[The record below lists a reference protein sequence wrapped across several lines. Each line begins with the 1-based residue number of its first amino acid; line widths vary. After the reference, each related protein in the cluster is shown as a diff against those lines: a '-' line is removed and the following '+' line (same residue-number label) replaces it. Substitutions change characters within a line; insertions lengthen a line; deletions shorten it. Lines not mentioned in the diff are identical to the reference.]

1 MFFYEIHE
9 GDDDVGTAVLLAHD
23 ERFDPEAFFAL
34 VKKVRALVADSYEE
48 ESLAEAIA
56 NELQRSH
63 GFVHVTDELL
73 IASVNIG
80 ETEEDTY
87 LLTQADDA
95 RTIFVQGE
103 EASSNGH
110 ADHEHSHDHDDDERE
125 N

>member
-9 GDDDVGTAVLLAHD
+9 GDDEVGTAVLLAHE
-23 ERFDPEAFFAL
+23 ERFAPEDFFAL

-56 NELQRSH
+56 NELQRSR

-110 ADHEHSHDHDDDERE
+110 ASRDHAHDHDDERE